1 LLWGLVGL
9 TLIYSY
15 LLYFLGTLTGVS
27 RLDGSI
33 GVILGLYTCSRP
45 AANMV
50 DMLFYER
57 MMLRRVTSQWQE
69 LGWLSLNLL
78 VLLLGLIV
86 IMIGAMRL
94 VD

>member
-1 LLWGLVGL
+1 
-9 TLIYSY
+9 
-15 LLYFLGTLTGVS
+15 
-27 RLDGSI
+27 
-33 GVILGLYTCSRP
+33 
-45 AANMV
+45 
-50 DMLFYER
+50 
-57 MMLRRVTSQWQE
+57 MMLRRVSSKWHE